1 MSVRRSELT
10 TPASDIGML
19 EKAADSRADE
29 VMIDLEDSVAH
40 DEKVDSR
47 SNVIDAVEQFD
58 WGGKLISL
66 RMNGLD
72 TPYAYGDVITVV
84 EAVGEHIDTIVLP
97 KARRSEDIYMLD
109 KLLTQIE
116 ENNAIEDSLGIEVL
130 IEVTE
135 AVQNVDEIAAASDRL
150 ESLIFGPGD
159 YSVSLAIPHPGSD
172 YSEETYPGDKWH
184 HVRTAIVNA
193 ARTNG
198 LDAIDGPFADFSDPE
213 AYRRQC
219 SWSKQLGFVGKWA
232 IHPSQIEI
240 ANEVYTP
247 SEEELTY
254 AQKVKQAMDRAE
266 EEGRGAARVDGSMVD
281 IANRKYA
288 EEILERGEELG
299 LGD

>member
-1 MSVRRSELT
+1 MTVRRSELT

-19 EKAADSRADE
+19 EKAASSPADE

-40 DEKVDSR
+40 DEKVASR

-66 RMNGLD
+66 RMNDLD

-84 EAVGEHIDTIVLP
+84 EAVGERLNTIVLP
-97 KARRSEDIYMLD
+97 KAQRAEDVYMLD
-109 KLLTQIE
+109 KLLSQIE
-116 ENNAIEDSLGIEVL
+116 ENNGIGDRLGIEVL

-198 LDAIDGPFADFSDPE
+198 LDAIDGPFPDFSDPE
-213 AYRRQC
+213 AYRQQC

-247 SEEELTY
+247 NEDELAY
-254 AQKVKQAMDRAE
+254 AQKVKQAMELAE
-266 EEGRGAARVDGSMVD
+266 KEGRGAARVDGSMVD
-281 IANRKYA
+281 IANKKYA
-288 EEILERGEELG
+288 EEILGRGEELG
-299 LGD
+299 LVN